1 MLGIRR
7 RLHGILEAVLRGC
20 LLLIAFLGAWWL
32 RPSYPDPLQLPPE
45 PYFLGFL
52 ITVPILL
59 ALLCWLLL
67 GLRGLGAALRD
78 SRRWWLLFW
87 LLLAGWV
94 LLSPTWAKYAQVAG
108 NSAAQFAVVAAFGFL
123 AACTP
128 ISARVVIGALAA
140 GAAVQAVVIIAQMGI
155 QDDLGLR
162 WLGELNLYPERQGLS
177 VLNAESLR
185 LLRPYGLSVHPNV
198 VGGYLALGV
207 LGMAAWLFMPCS
219 RWRWAVRALT
229 FGVSLWALCLTF
241 SRSAWLACLLA
252 LAAFSLW
259 ATRRALW
266 QGQAVRRALAAV
278 AFSLCILALFGIGY
292 APFLLARAGVGA
304 ESVEQISIAQ
314 RGIFIDFARQLI
326 ERYPIAGVGVGT
338 FAWEARDLLVRSQYR
353 GLLRAENVHSVPL
366 LILSELGIVGF
377 VLWSAAFVAWL
388 RAVWLK
394 ARRAESVALAVGALA
409 LLLIGVVDF
418 YPIGIFSVQCVWLVC
433 MGAAVAEGS

>member
-1 MLGIRR
+1 MLGIGQ
-7 RLHGILEAVLRGC
+7 RLRGSLEVVLRGC

-32 RPSYPDPLQLPPE
+32 RPSYPDLLRPPPE

-52 ITVPILL
+52 ITVPLAL

-78 SRRWWLLFW
+78 GRRWWLLFW

-94 LLSPTWAKYAQVAG
+94 LLSPTWAKYGQVAG
-108 NSAAQFAVVAAFGFL
+108 NSAAQFAAVAAFGFL

-128 ISARVVIGALAA
+128 ISGRAVIGALAA
-140 GAAVQAVVIIAQMGI
+140 GALVQGVVIIAQMGV

-162 WLGELNLYPERQGLS
+162 GLGELNLYPEREGLS

-198 VGGYLALGV
+198 VGGYIALGV

-219 RWRWAVRALT
+219 RWRWVVRALT
-229 FGVSLWALCLTF
+229 FGISLWALCLTF

-259 ATRRALW
+259 TGRRALW
-266 QGQAVRRALAAV
+266 RVEVARRALAA
-278 AFSLCILALFGIGY
+278 AALSLCIFALFGMGY

-304 ESVEQISIAQ
+304 ESVEQISVAQ
-314 RGIFIDFARQLI
+314 RAIFIGFARQLI
-326 ERYPIAGVGVGT
+326 ERYPVAGVGIGT

-377 VLWSAAFVAWL
+377 ALWSAAFAAWL
-388 RAVWLK
+388 RAAWLK
-394 ARRAESVALAVGALA
+394 ARRAESAALAAGALA
-409 LLLIGVVDF
+409 LLCVGVVDF